1 MKTMKFFPAILFFL
15 MFVCIP
21 GVSSFAS
28 DSADGTADSLQRII
42 KESLKYP
49 DEAIKHCCTGKVDV
63 VFTVN
68 EDGQLNIEEIY
79 SDNSDIAKCVKKQLS
94 TICCKGIKTP
104 FNKHYA
110 VSIAFKLV

>member
-1 MKTMKFFPAILFFL
+1 MKFLPAILFFL
-15 MFVCIP
+15 MVVCIP

-28 DSADGTADSLQRII
+28 DPVDGSSDSLQRII

-49 DEAIKHCCTGKVDV
+49 DEAIRNCYTGKVDV

-68 EDGQLNIEEIY
+68 EEGQLNIKEIY
-79 SDNSDIAKCVKKQLS
+79 SDNSDMAKCVKKQLS

-104 FNKHYA
+104 YNKHYA